1 MPILYDKESAKFHLY
16 NETISY
22 IIGICAGRF
31 PQNLY
36 YGKRIHDINS
46 VKKEYHDDLRAL
58 TVCVGGI
65 EEKISLHH
73 LAQEYPSYGSSD
85 FHYPAFSVLQ
95 ESGSRI
101 SGFAYESH
109 EITRGKK
116 PMPPLPSVYVEDESE
131 ADSLDIILR
140 DSVTGM
146 RLVLSYAIFAS
157 LSAVTRSARFVND
170 GTLPVV
176 LDRAMSFS
184 VDFPESDFEMLQLSG
199 AWSRERN
206 ILVRKIAEGVQSV
219 HSIRGTSSAEHNPF
233 IALKRANTD
242 ESSGDVYGF
251 SLVYSGNFLA
261 QAEADSF
268 NRTRV
273 MMGIHPDT
281 FSWPLKAGE
290 SFQTPEAVLVFS
302 SNGLNAMSQTYHEL
316 YRTRLARGYWRDKDR
331 PVLLNNWE
339 ATAFDF
345 TESKI
350 LAMAKSSKKLG
361 VELFVLDDGWFGK
374 RNDDTSGLGDWQAN
388 TSKLPGGIEGLAR
401 KIRAEGLLFGIWI
414 EPEMVN
420 PDSDLFRAHP
430 DWILGV
436 SDRVPSKGRHQ
447 FVLDFSRP
455 EVVDYIGTAIEKILS
470 CSLVSYVKWDM
481 NRYLTE
487 CGSRSASAAEQGTV
501 FHRYILGVYS
511 LYERLTKAFPEI
523 LFESCSAGGA
533 RFDPGMLSFAPQA
546 WTSDDTDAIER
557 LKIQYGTSLVYPL
570 SSMGNHVSEVPN
582 QQVSRITQLD
592 TRGNVAFFGMLGY
605 ELDPD
610 KLGADEREQIRLQI
624 ERYKKHRTLVRTGL
638 FYRIMSPFEG
648 NFTSWIIVSRDKR
661 EAMAACYRV
670 LGRANPDDTLFRF
683 QGLNPEV
690 RYRIDGRGEQL
701 YYGDELMYA
710 GLRIAQDEWNTRG
723 DFASILWILTSES

>member
-1 MPILYDKESAKFHLY
+1 MPILYDTENAKFHLY
-16 NETISY
+16 NESISY

-31 PQNLY
+31 PANLY
-36 YGKRIHDINS
+36 YGRRIHDISS
-46 VKKEYHDDLRAL
+46 VKKEFRDNYRAL

-65 EEKISLHH
+65 DEHISLHH
-73 LAQEYPSYGSSD
+73 VAQEYPSYGSSD

-101 SGFAYESH
+101 SDFAYESH
-109 EITRGKK
+109 EIRRGKK
-116 PMPPLPSVYVEDESE
+116 TISPLPSVYVENESE
-131 ADSLDIILR
+131 SDSLDIVLF
-140 DSVTGM
+140 DSVTGL
-146 RLVLSYAIFAS
+146 RLVLSYTIFAA
-157 LSAVTRSARFVND
+157 LPVVTRSARFVNN
-170 GTLPVV
+170 GSRAVI

-184 VDFPESDFEMLQLSG
+184 VDLSDSDYEMLQLSG

-206 ILVRKIAEGVQSV
+206 IRVRELTEGVQSV
-219 HSIRGTSSAEHNPF
+219 HSMCGTSSAEHNPF
-233 IALKRANTD
+233 IALKRANTC
-242 ESSGDVYGF
+242 ENSGDVYGF

-261 QAEADSF
+261 QVEVDSF

-281 FSWPLKAGE
+281 FSWPLGAGE

-302 SNGLNAMSQTYHEL
+302 SSGLNAMSQTYHEL
-316 YRTRLARGYWRDKDR
+316 YRTRLARGYWRDRDR

-339 ATAFDF
+339 ATAFGF

-350 LAMAKSSKKLG
+350 LKMAKSAKELG

-388 TSKLPGGIEGLAR
+388 PAKLPEGVEGIAR
-401 KIRAEGLLFGIWI
+401 KIRDEGLLFGIWI

-436 SDRVPSKGRHQ
+436 SDRAPSIGRNQ
-447 FVLDFSRP
+447 CVLDFSRP

-487 CGSRSASAAEQGTV
+487 CGSRSVGAAEQGTV

-511 LYERLTKAFPEI
+511 LYERLTKAFPKI

-533 RFDPGMLSFAPQA
+533 RFDPGILSFAPQT

-582 QQVSRITQLD
+582 QQVGRTTQLD

-610 KLGADEREQIRLQI
+610 KLEAGERDKIRTQI
-624 ERYKKHRTLVRTGL
+624 ELYKKHRSLIRTGL

-648 NFTSWIIVSRDKR
+648 NFTTWIVVSADKR
-661 EAMAACYRV
+661 EAIAACYRV
-670 LGRANPDDTLFRF
+670 LSSANSDETLFKL
-683 QGLNPEV
+683 QGLSPEK
-690 RYRIDGRGEQL
+690 RYRIEGRGDQR
-701 YYGDELMYA
+701 YFGDELMYA

-723 DFASILWILTSES
+723 DFSSILWRLGAEE